1 MAKISESTRLE
12 FAETIKPYQSKILAI
27 LAKEKTT
34 LNSIN
39 GNAPDSCYKKLML
52 CDDMIYVSSLYMAQN
67 SLSLKILE
75 VKNND
80 ALNEARKILYK
91 AIIYLEEL
99 VTNFIDVPYSELA
112 KYHENIKDKTIQ
124 ERYYLI
130 RKLGLAITLLEDA
143 FGDRDILKNV
153 SVNLMTGTK
162 AALTGANGAGKSTLI
177 KVMAGLIKP
186 DSGSRICQKETRIA
200 YLPQSGL
207 THHGCSLKEEA
218 DRAFEFGYD
227 IQKQIDQIGE
237 QLEKGTGNTDNLLA
251 TQAELIAKLEESG
264 WHRRE
269 ATAESVLMGL
279 GFSQE
284 DLQKQTEEF
293 SGGWQMRIALAK
305 ALMQNPDILLLDE
318 PTNYLDIE
326 ARTWLEK
333 FLSNYKGA
341 FLLVSHDRYFLDVT
355 VNEVYELFGGDL
367 KRYKGNF
374 THYEQVREVE
384 LKTLIAEYEKQQD
397 EIAKLQDFIRRF
409 GVQATKAAQAQERQ
423 KQLDKILA
431 QKIEIPES
439 LKKIHFKF
447 PEAPHAGHLVL
458 RTKGLTK
465 SYDGKTNVIENLDLT
480 VENGEMLVVAG
491 RNGAGKSTLL
501 RMLAGVDP
509 ITSGEVIPGTGV
521 KIGYFSQDN
530 AETIKGGETILEYV
544 ESQAPT
550 ELIPKVRDMLG
561 SFLFRG
567 DDVFKSLNVLSG
579 GEKSRIALLQLLLRA
594 NNLLILD
601 EPTNHLD
608 MHSKDVLMNALKDFG
623 GTVIFVSHDRGFIEG
638 LATKVLELKPGSHRE
653 FPGNYKYYM
662 ERIEAEEAGIVG
674 QFERGT
680 GIATSSVNS
689 TKTSEAKADATK
701 SAGKLNWEEQK
712 KIEAERR
719 KNEKEAARLE
729 TEIAKAEEEKSALES
744 KMALPE
750 VYSNGAKAKEVQQK
764 IDETTKKIETLTQAW
779 ETAMD
784 KLG

>member
-1 MAKISESTRLE
+1 MAFVQFS
-12 FAETIKPYQSKILAI
+12 Q
-27 LAKEKTT
+27 
-34 LNSIN
+34 
-39 GNAPDSCYKKLML
+39 
-52 CDDMIYVSSLYMAQN
+52 VSL
-67 SLSLKILE
+67 
-75 VKNND
+75 
-80 ALNEARKILYK
+80 
-91 AIIYLEEL
+91 
-99 VTNFIDVPYSELA
+99 
-112 KYHENIKDKTIQ
+112 
-124 ERYYLI
+124 
-130 RKLGLAITLLEDA
+130 A

-662 ERIEAEEAGIVG
+662 ERIEAEDAGIVG

-719 KNEKEAARLE
+719 KNEKEVARLE

-764 IDETTKKIETLTQAW
+764 IDETTKKIETLTHAW

-784 KLG
+784 KLE

>member
-1 MAKISESTRLE
+1 MAFVQFS
-12 FAETIKPYQSKILAI
+12 Q
-27 LAKEKTT
+27 
-34 LNSIN
+34 
-39 GNAPDSCYKKLML
+39 
-52 CDDMIYVSSLYMAQN
+52 VSL
-67 SLSLKILE
+67 
-75 VKNND
+75 
-80 ALNEARKILYK
+80 
-91 AIIYLEEL
+91 
-99 VTNFIDVPYSELA
+99 
-112 KYHENIKDKTIQ
+112 
-124 ERYYLI
+124 
-130 RKLGLAITLLEDA
+130 A

-397 EIAKLQDFIRRF
+397 EIEKLQDFIRRF

-550 ELIPKVRDMLG
+550 ELVPKVRDMLG

-689 TKTSEAKADATK
+689 TKTSEAKADTTK

-712 KIEAERR
+712 KTEAERR
-719 KNEKEAARLE
+719 KNEKEVARLE

-750 VYSNGAKAKEVQQK
+750 VYSNGAKAKEIQQK
-764 IDETTKKIETLTQAW
+764 IDKTTKKIETLTQTW

>member
-1 MAKISESTRLE
+1 MAFVQFS
-12 FAETIKPYQSKILAI
+12 Q
-27 LAKEKTT
+27 
-34 LNSIN
+34 
-39 GNAPDSCYKKLML
+39 
-52 CDDMIYVSSLYMAQN
+52 VSL
-67 SLSLKILE
+67 
-75 VKNND
+75 
-80 ALNEARKILYK
+80 
-91 AIIYLEEL
+91 
-99 VTNFIDVPYSELA
+99 
-112 KYHENIKDKTIQ
+112 
-124 ERYYLI
+124 
-130 RKLGLAITLLEDA
+130 A

-719 KNEKEAARLE
+719 KNEKEVARLE
-729 TEIAKAEEEKSALES
+729 TEIAKAEEEKSVLES

-750 VYSNGAKAKEVQQK
+750 VYSNGAKAKEIQQK
-764 IDETTKKIETLTQAW
+764 IDETTKKIETLTQTW
-779 ETAMD
+779 ETVMD

>member
-1 MAKISESTRLE
+1 MAFVQFS
-12 FAETIKPYQSKILAI
+12 Q
-27 LAKEKTT
+27 
-34 LNSIN
+34 
-39 GNAPDSCYKKLML
+39 
-52 CDDMIYVSSLYMAQN
+52 VSL
-67 SLSLKILE
+67 
-75 VKNND
+75 
-80 ALNEARKILYK
+80 
-91 AIIYLEEL
+91 
-99 VTNFIDVPYSELA
+99 
-112 KYHENIKDKTIQ
+112 
-124 ERYYLI
+124 
-130 RKLGLAITLLEDA
+130 A

-550 ELIPKVRDMLG
+550 ELVPKVRDMLG

-719 KNEKEAARLE
+719 KNEKEVATLE